1 MREIRSAVERI
12 DEPSKGRAGFK
23 PTALFSYDGML
34 GKMRAQAADHGFLG
48 APVRLGDQVYIPL
61 VADLH
66 RSAEFGNQDFASL
79 ERGFHGYVEEIIHSA
94 GPPE

>member
-23 PTALFSYDGML
+23 PTALFSNYGML
-34 GKMRAQAADHGFLG
+34 GKMRAQATDDGFLG
-48 APVRLGDQVYIPL
+48 APVGLRHQVHISL
-61 VADLH
+61 VGDLH